1 MTRKSLGYVNL
12 EWECPNCGNRNKGT
26 DEVCTSCGA
35 PQPENVQF
43 EQPAQEEFIKDEA
56 VIADA
61 QKGADIH
68 CPFCGTRNP
77 ADATTCSQCLGD
89 LTEGAKRQSGQR
101 LGAHR
106 DKPAPDVACP
116 GCGTMNPASNTRC
129 QSCNAVLPKP
139 EAEAPPPP
147 PPTKPASKPFPKWV
161 MAVIVVFVLLCC
173 GVFSML
179 WFRTDDV
186 TGEVTGAKWEY
197 SIGIEEMGPVEHSDW
212 EDAIPSSAEIL
223 SCSEEVR
230 SVEDSP
236 VPNSE
241 EVCGAPYTI
250 DTGSGVGEVVQ
261 DCEYHVYDDM
271 CTYTVLEW
279 MEVDRVYA
287 RGEDYSP
294 QWPAL
299 NLRSGQ
305 REGEREEDYTIIFR
319 TDGKNYSYSPGNR
332 SDFVIYQ
339 PGSDWI
345 LKVNTFDAV
354 VDVEP
359 R

>member
-1 MTRKSLGYVNL
+1 MARKSIGYVHL

-43 EQPAQEEFIKDEA
+43 EQPAQEEFIQDEV

-61 QKGADIH
+61 KKGADIH
-68 CPFCGTRNP
+68 CPFCGTRNS

-89 LTEGAKRQSGQR
+89 LTEGAKRQSGQK
-101 LGAHR
+101 LGDHR
-106 DKPAPDVACP
+106 DEAAPDVACP
-116 GCGTMNPASNTRC
+116 SCGTMNPASSTRC
-129 QSCNAVLPKP
+129 ENCNAVLPKP
-139 EAEAPPPP
+139 GQTPPKPQAPA
-147 PPTKPASKPFPKWV
+147 KSFPKWII
-161 MAVIVVFVLLCC
+161 AAIVVFVLLCC
-173 GVFSML
+173 GVVSLL

-186 TGEVTGAKWEY
+186 SGQVTSASWEY

-212 EDAIPSSAEIL
+212 EDEVPSGAEIL

-230 SVEDSP
+230 TVQDSP
-236 VPNSE
+236 APNAE
-241 EVCGAPYTI
+241 EVCGEPYTV

-279 MEVDRVYA
+279 MEVDRVYTS
-287 RGEDYSP
+287 GEDYTP
-294 QWPAL
+294 DWPAL
-299 NLRSGQ
+299 SLRSGQ
-305 REGEREEDYTIIFR
+305 REGERQEDYTIIFR
-319 TDGKNYSYSPGNR
+319 TDGKDYTYSP
-332 SDFVIYQ
+332 SEQSEFLIYQ
-339 PGSDWI
+339 PGSEWI
-345 LKVNTFDAV
+345 LKINTFDAV
-354 VDVEP
+354 MDVEP